1 MRISTPLVFL
11 AFALSALPMTA
22 AEKTSDNAGWTPLF
36 DGKTLDGWV
45 QRGGKAKY
53 SIEEGQIVGTSAPS
67 TPNSFLC
74 TQRQFTNFVLE
85 LEFKV
90 QTGLNSGVQVRGQ
103 YAAEPKEVVGK
114 GKKAKMPTGR
124 VYGVQVEIDPSQRAW
139 TGGLYGEGGGGWFN
153 DLKNNEAARK
163 AFKVGEWNKFH
174 IECRGETIKTW
185 LNDVPAAEI
194 KDDLTAAGFIGLQVH
209 GVGKKAEAMEVR
221 FREIRIKEL

>member
-11 AFALSALPMTA
+11 ALALSALPMTA
-22 AEKTSDNAGWTPLF
+22 AEKKSETAGWTPLF

-53 SIEEGQIVGTSAPS
+53 SVEEEQIVGISAPS

-103 YAAEPKEVVGK
+103 YAAEP
-114 GKKAKMPTGR
+114 
-124 VYGVQVEIDPSQRAW
+124 
-139 TGGLYGEGGGGWFN
+139 
-153 DLKNNEAARK
+153 
-163 AFKVGEWNKFH
+163 
-174 IECRGETIKTW
+174 
-185 LNDVPAAEI
+185 
-194 KDDLTAAGFIGLQVH
+194 
-209 GVGKKAEAMEVR
+209 
-221 FREIRIKEL
+221 